1 MSSPISSWEGASN
14 VYTFADKPAVLVA
27 ILVIAVAVTV
37 FAIWATIRHEKHSYN
52 SPMTKK

>member
-27 ILVIAVAVTV
+27 ILVIAVVVTA

>member
-1 MSSPISSWEGASN
+1 MSSPISSWEGASS
-14 VYTFADKPAVLVA
+14 VYTFADKPAVLAV
-27 ILVIAVAVTV
+27 ILVVAVAVTV